1 MKKFRYREDVEK
13 WLEPMDYRGFWVAVA
28 PYDLVLQRREHCDAQ
43 LASGE
48 IDLETVT
55 YVLKHMAL
63 MELVEKFDLIRK
75 PIPPRLKVVESH

>member
-1 MKKFRYREDVEK
+1 MKKFKYVEDVEN

-48 IDLETVT
+48 IDLETIT
-55 YVLKHMAL
+55 YVLKHMAKT
-63 MELVEKFDLIRK
+63 EICQKQGLVRK
-75 PIPPRLKVVESH
+75 PIPPRLILVESH